1 MSEEITAPR
10 RPPTSF
16 KDVLSGKKLLEV
28 TPRKLVRV
36 ARPTQGWMM
45 TRQTVLENI
54 KEAKVSVPTDT

>member
-16 KDVLSGKKLLEV
+16 KDVPNGKKLLEV

-36 ARPTQGWMM
+36 ARPTQGWMI
-45 TRQTVLENI
+45 TRQLVLDSI
-54 KEAKVSVPTDT
+54 RKEGGASSPS